1 MGVGSFSSKSYSEY
15 ESKGDGNK
23 ILSTEE
29 YLYEIR
35 PYLKDTINDL
45 KNSDSLLA
53 MAFKFISS
61 KDNNEERIMLFK
73 NDDIDIVIND
83 KAGEAI
89 N

>member
-1 MGVGSFSSKSYSEY
+1 MSKSYSEN

-23 ILSTEE
+23 TLSTEE

-45 KNSDSLLA
+45 KNADTSLT
-53 MAFKFISS
+53 MAFQFISS
-61 KDNNEERIMLFK
+61 KDNNEERIMSLM

>member
-1 MGVGSFSSKSYSEY
+1 MSKCCSEN

-23 ILSTEE
+23 TLSTEE

-45 KNSDSLLA
+45 KNADTSLT
-53 MAFKFISS
+53 MAFQFISS
-61 KDNNEERIMLFK
+61 KDNNEERIMPLM

>member
-1 MGVGSFSSKSYSEY
+1 
-15 ESKGDGNK
+15 
-23 ILSTEE
+23 
-29 YLYEIR
+29 
-35 PYLKDTINDL
+35 
-45 KNSDSLLA
+45 